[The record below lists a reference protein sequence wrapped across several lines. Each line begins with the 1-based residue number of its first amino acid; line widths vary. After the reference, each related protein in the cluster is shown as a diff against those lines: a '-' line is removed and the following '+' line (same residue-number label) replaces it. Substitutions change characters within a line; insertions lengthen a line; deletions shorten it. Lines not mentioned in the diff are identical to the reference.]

1 MMKNLDREAA
11 RQYILDGLD
20 LRAFGSLAPR
30 LPRIIGDM
38 IEYDLHF
45 RRLTGTDEPGKSV
58 EYDEDEAFEYIYD
71 AWLGDNPGQD
81 DEDMTVALLL
91 DCFMDLW
98 QEYLEGQP

>member
-45 RRLTGTDEPGKSV
+45 RRLTGRT
-58 EYDEDEAFEYIYD
+58 
-71 AWLGDNPGQD
+71 NPGSPSNTTRTRRLSTYTTPGW
-81 DEDMTVALLL
+81 ETIPARTTRT
-91 DCFMDLW
+91 
-98 QEYLEGQP
+98 

>member
-45 RRLTGTDEPGKSV
+45 RRLTGTDEPGKPV
-58 EYDEDEAFEYIYD
+58 RYDEDEKVFEYIYD
-71 AWLGDNPGQD
+71 AQ
-81 DEDMTVALLL
+81 
-91 DCFMDLW
+91 
-98 QEYLEGQP
+98 LETIPPRTTRT